1 MKVERKFC
9 SIMNELT
16 TNLIFIIRNSIIS
29 YLQIRY
35 AETKKKLAERRNVT
49 NKIHPYITFIFF
61 NDLLM
66 KLYYKV

>member
-16 TNLIFIIRNSIIS
+16 TSLIFIIRNSITS

-35 AETKKKLAERRNVT
+35 ANTKTSRKKKRNK
-49 NKIHPYITFIFF
+49 KIHPYITFIFF